1 MGSICQRKTQGTRQI
16 LTMGLFAGLTKT
28 GSNTIGQRAED
39 LALQFLKK
47 NGMQLIDRN
56 YRCKMG
62 EIDLVMLH
70 DNELVFVEVR
80 YRKQTRFGSGAES
93 VDYRKQQKI
102 LKSAEHFLQRNTRYR
117 DIPCRIDV
125 VSITAPTSLSNRTF
139 DIDWISNAVHA

>member
-1 MGSICQRKTQGTRQI
+1 
-16 LTMGLFAGLTKT
+16 MGLFAGLTKT